1 MKISKILLL
10 TSFTCINCLTTD
22 NEYKVKS
29 FFNHIISF
37 NKSYEDI
44 YTYLQKFKTFEENLE
59 YIKQHNNKDLP
70 FKLAQNEYIDLSQDE
85 FKDTFI
91 GSLNKNDYYINRL
104 YGRSTC
110 EDFVSNNDLDIPSSL
125 DWRNQGVVTNVKNQ
139 GYCGSCWSF
148 SATGAMEG
156 AYAIAHNK
164 LVNISEQQLIDCSK
178 SYGNLG
184 CNGGLMDA
192 AFEYA
197 IDYNMTTE
205 EELPY
210 EAKGHILCPSVEKH
224 ISFSSCTEVT
234 QNNELHLL
242 EAVAQQPVSIAIQ
255 ADTKLFQ
262 FYSSGV
268 ITNVSCGTETDH
280 GVLIVGYGVEKGID
294 YWLVKNSWGPTWGS
308 DGYVKL
314 ERTNSEDTE
323 GMCGLATS
331 AAYISV

>member
-1 MKISKILLL
+1 MKISEFLLFA
-10 TSFTCINCLTTD
+10 SFVHANCLTID
-22 NEYKVKS
+22 IEYKVES
-29 FFNHIISF
+29 FYNFIN
-37 NKSYEDI
+37 NYNRSYGNVYDH
-44 YTYLQKFKTFEENLE
+44 LKKFKVFEENLE
-59 YIKQHNNKDLP
+59 FINEHNNKNLP
-70 FKLAQNEYIDLSQDE
+70 FRLTENEYTDLSQDE
-85 FKDTFI
+85 FKEKMV
-91 GSLNKNDYYINRL
+91 GLLNKNNYYINSI
-104 YGRSTC
+104 YGRSSC
-110 EDFVSNNDLDIPSSL
+110 QNFVYNNVEIPSSL
-125 DWRNQGVVTNVKNQ
+125 DWRTKGAVTNVKNQ

-156 AYAIAHNK
+156 AYAIAHNN

-210 EAKGHILCPSVEKH
+210 EAKGHFLCPSVNKH

-268 ITNVSCGTETDH
+268 ITNVSCGTQTDH
-280 GVLIVGYGVEKGID
+280 GVLIVGYGVENGID
-294 YWLVKNSWGPTWGS
+294 YWLVKNSWGPAWG
-308 DGYVKL
+308 DNGYVKL
-314 ERTNSEDTE
+314 ERTNSENTE

-331 AAYISV
+331 AAYISA

>member
-1 MKISKILLL
+1 MISKIIMFTLFL
-10 TSFTCINCLTTD
+10 TNIKGFCID
-22 NEYKVKS
+22 IEYKVES
-29 FFNHIISF
+29 FYNFINNH
-37 NKSYEDI
+37 NKSYGNV
-44 YTYLQKFKTFEENLE
+44 YNHLKKFKVFEENLE
-59 YIKQHNNKDLP
+59 YINEYNNKDLP
-70 FKLAQNEYIDLSQDE
+70 FKLSQNEYSDLSQDE
-85 FKDTFI
+85 FKEKYV
-91 GSLNKNDYYINRL
+91 GSLNKKNYYLNKI
-104 YGRSTC
+104 YGRSSC

-210 EAKGHILCPSVEKH
+210 EAKGHILCPSVDKH

-242 EAVAQQPVSIAIQ
+242 QAVSQQPVSIAIQ
-255 ADTKLFQ
+255 ADTKIFQ

-280 GVLIVGYGVEKGID
+280 GVLIVGYGVENGID
-294 YWLVKNSWGPTWGS
+294 YWLVKNSWGPTWGN

-314 ERTNSEDTE
+314 QRTNSEDTE
-323 GMCGLATS
+323 GICGLATS

>member
-10 TSFTCINCLTTD
+10 TSFTSINCLTTD
-22 NEYKVKS
+22 IEYKVKS
-29 FFNHIISF
+29 FFNHIVNF
-37 NKSYEDI
+37 NKSYGNVYEH
-44 YTYLQKFKTFEENLE
+44 LKKFKVFEENLE
-59 YIKQHNNKDLP
+59 YINEHNNKNLP
-70 FKLAQNEYIDLSQDE
+70 FKLAQNEYVDLTQDE
-85 FKDTFI
+85 FKEKYVGT
-91 GSLNKNDYYINRL
+91 LNKKKNYYMTRL
-104 YGRSTC
+104 YSLSSC
-110 EDFVSNNDLDIPSSL
+110 ENFVNNNVEVPSSL
-125 DWRNQGVVTNVKNQ
+125 DWRTKDVVTNVKNQ
-139 GYCGSCWSF
+139 GYCGSCWAF
-148 SATGAMEG
+148 SATGSMEG

-205 EELPY
+205 AELPY
-210 EAKGHILCPSVEKH
+210 EAKGHFLCPSVDKH
-224 ISFSSCTEVT
+224 ISFSTCTEVT

-242 EAVAQQPVSIAIQ
+242 QAVAQQPVSIAIQ

-268 ITNVSCGTETDH
+268 ITNVSCGTDTDH
-280 GVLIVGYGVEKGID
+280 GVLIVGYGTENGID
-294 YWLVKNSWGPTWGS
+294 YWWVKNSWGASWG
-308 DGYVKL
+308 DKGYVKL
-314 ERTNSEDTE
+314 ERTNSENTE

-331 AAYISV
+331 AAYINV